1 MHRVCVS
8 RSRYVGIRRFLL
20 ACVPSMRASTMAHDR
35 ATSEIEQTFPQ
46 RSRNEGQKSG
56 DPTGRIARLRSKFSY
71 ASVTCLVAAT
81 VPTVSVI
88 QTPLCIYKSLC
99 APVCTRACMEE
110 WRARRP
116 WLVGNNFRMNLNGTL
131 RAPSLSPPLLLL
143 SPTTSR
149 CPSTCFTLSRSRS
162 VLLLPDVTSLSLPL
176 SLAHHLSLFFL
187 FFYSVRS
194 LERSSLYISYRT
206 LYPPASL
213 SPPSLG
219 FLRRQWCSTGAETR
233 TRG

>member
-1 MHRVCVS
+1 MS
-8 RSRYVGIRRFLL
+8 TGIRRSRTFELL
-20 ACVPSMRASTMAHDR
+20 SWDYGSSRIPSLPGKSALSTG
-35 ATSEIEQTFPQ
+35 P
-46 RSRNEGQKSG
+46 
-56 DPTGRIARLRSKFSY
+56 PY
-71 ASVTCLVAAT
+71 
-81 VPTVSVI
+81 
-88 QTPLCIYKSLC
+88 
-99 APVCTRACMEE
+99 
-110 WRARRP
+110 
-116 WLVGNNFRMNLNGTL
+116 
-131 RAPSLSPPLLLL
+131 APSHRHYDRTDLVQAVTNAILPNNHRLLLSHPLPRNDYIFDGTRLKSVDTLLL

>member
-8 RSRYVGIRRFLL
+8 RSRYVGLRRFFL

-46 RSRNEGQKSG
+46 RSRNEGQKRSS
-56 DPTGRIARLRSKFSY
+56 DPTGRNSSITIEIQLRVGY
-71 ASVTCLVAAT
+71 
-81 VPTVSVI
+81 VSRRGYRVFQSAI

-131 RAPSLSPPLLLL
+131 RAPSLPPPLLLL

-149 CPSTCFTLSRSRS
+149 RPSTVSRYLDLAPCSYS
-162 VLLLPDVTSLSLPL
+162 PTLLLSLSLP
-176 SLAHHLSLFFL
+176 HHLFLFFL
-187 FFYSVRS
+187 FFHSVRS
-194 LERSSLYISYRT
+194 LERSSLYI
-206 LYPPASL
+206 YPTELSTHPHL
-213 SPPSLG
+213 SPH
-219 FLRRQWCSTGAETR
+219 QA
-233 TRG
+233 

>member
-1 MHRVCVS
+1 MSRRGYCV
-8 RSRYVGIRRFLL
+8 F
-20 ACVPSMRASTMAHDR
+20 
-35 ATSEIEQTFPQ
+35 Q
-46 RSRNEGQKSG
+46 
-56 DPTGRIARLRSKFSY
+56 
-71 ASVTCLVAAT
+71 
-81 VPTVSVI
+81 SVI

-194 LERSSLYISYRT
+194 LERSSLYISYRI